1 MPIDPNILI
10 QGAQLQIASRNQLS
24 NDLDNALKLYQDAKS
39 KGFDFDKL
47 SQRAAIKA
55 MNGTATADDY
65 NILGAKDLLDGQK
78 TAYTQSPSGELIP
91 TTQPSIMD
99 RLQGMGARQYNP
111 SYPPLGTAPTPNASM
126 MQPMVNATGPEGAL
140 GVIPALSAGLL
151 DQPAP
156 GIGSKPP
163 AALTPQQQEAL
174 NVRGDVMNRPAT
186 PLPQITPPAGAGP
199 KTVQAAQEATVD
211 LLKKQ
216 GEIPLEVQL
225 AKEKEDA
232 RKRAE
237 VAIKTETAKA
247 ETIAKDTEAIPL
259 LQSMIEQNKGTLPIP
274 YAGNIQGAAKIFAP
288 EASKNFDLMQQN
300 RLNLAAPL
308 AKALGVNPTDKDFK
322 ATLDRI
328 VDVNATQESRDA
340 QMRQLMR
347 QIVKRNPVAAGLP
360 EGTKEYGLYQ
370 GKMIYQL
377 PDGTHQIEQ

>member
-1 MPIDPNILI
+1 MPIDPNILM
-10 QGAQLQIASRNQLS
+10 QGAQLQIASRQLLGNDLS
-24 NDLDNALKLYQDAKS
+24 NAIRLYQEGRK
-39 KGFDFDKL
+39 KGGLDLEQLAAEGIYEQQATGKTTPE
-47 SQRAAIKA
+47 RMAAIQA
-55 MNGTATADDY
+55 LD
-65 NILGAKDLLDGQK
+65 ILKGPKLVFDP
-78 TAYTQSPSGELIP
+78 TSGNVVESG
-91 TTQPSIMD
+91 SIMD
-99 RLQGMGARQYNP
+99 RLQNAGPRQYKP
-111 SYPPLGTAPTPNASM
+111 SFPPLAQAPAQGMEAGIPSM
-126 MQPMVNATGPEGAL
+126 DAAQLSQSMPR
-140 GVIPALSAGLL
+140 IPA
-151 DQPAP
+151 Q
-156 GIGSKPP
+156 PP

-174 NVRGDVMNRPAT
+174 RARGDVMNRPAM
-186 PLPQITPPAGAGP
+186 PLPQVSVPFGASP
-199 KTVQAAQEATVD
+199 KTTQAVQEANVD

-274 YAGNIQGAAKIFAP
+274 YAGNVQGAAKIFAP

-328 VDVNATQESRDA
+328 VDVNATQESREA

-360 EGTKEYGLYQ
+360 EGTKEYGLYH

>member
-1 MPIDPNILI
+1 MPIDPNILL
-10 QGAQLQIASRNQLS
+10 QGAQLQIASRQQLG
-24 NDLDNALKLYQDAKS
+24 NDLTNAVKMYQDS
-39 KGFDFDKL
+39 KNKGLDFDKL
-47 SQRAAIKA
+47 VQRSALNAASGNA
-55 MNGTATADDY
+55 SPQDLQ
-65 NILGAKDLLDGQK
+65 ILQAQDLLKGPQVQ
-78 TAYTQSPSGELIP
+78 YQRLESGEIVP
-91 TTQPSIMD
+91 MPGSSIMD
-99 RLQGMGARQYNP
+99 RLQGMGAKQYTP
-111 SYPPLGTAPTPNASM
+111 SYSPLGQSQSM
-126 MQPMVNATGPEGAL
+126 MEPSEQIPAPVGAL
-140 GVIPALSAGLL
+140 NAIPALDMAQL
-151 DQPAP
+151 DEPMP
-156 GIGSKPP
+156 RMGGNPP
-163 AALTPQQQEAL
+163 AALTPQQQAAL
-174 NVRGDVMNRPAT
+174 NARGDVMNRPAM
-186 PLPQITPPAGAGP
+186 PLPQVTAPAGSGP

-274 YAGNIQGAAKIFAP
+274 YAGNVQGAAKIFAP